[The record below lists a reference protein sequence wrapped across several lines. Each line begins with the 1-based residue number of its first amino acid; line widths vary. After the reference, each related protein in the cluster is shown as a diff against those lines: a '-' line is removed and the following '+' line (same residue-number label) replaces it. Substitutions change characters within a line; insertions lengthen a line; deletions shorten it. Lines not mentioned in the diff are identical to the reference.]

1 MNKKNDQPY
10 MPFYIGDWQK
20 APEIQALSL
29 AARGLW
35 VQMLFLM
42 WESTERGYLTINGV
56 PMTVEILSR
65 QVGFACDLLEPLLEE
80 MKKFAVYSVREDGAI
95 FSRRMVKDAEISLK
109 RSYAGQKGGICS
121 SKNSSKHSSK
131 TQANSDIDIDIE
143 NDIENESLKDEEV
156 QGKKG
161 KKKKLVF
168 VPPTKIEVHE
178 YFFDNGFSGLSADRF
193 FEGYAAAD
201 WHDSQGKQIRNWK
214 QKAQQ
219 VWFKEENKINHSV
232 PSKPQYGRRE
242 ISTEELIEQAKEM
255 DLCRNQPLG
264 PQLDFFKNTS
274 EQK

>member
-10 MPFYIGDWQK
+10 MPFYIGDWKK
-20 APEIQALSL
+20 APEIKALSL

-35 VQMLFLM
+35 VEMLFLM

-56 PMTVEILSR
+56 PMTIDILAR

-80 MKKFAVYSVREDGAI
+80 MKKFAVYSVRDDGAI
-95 FSRRMVKDAEISLK
+95 YSRKMVKDAEISLK

-131 TQANSDIDIDIE
+131 TQANTDIDIDNE

-156 QGKKG
+156 QGKK
-161 KKKKLVF
+161 KKKTVF

-178 YFFDNGFSGLSADRF
+178 YFFDNGFTGLSADRF

-219 VWFKEENKINHSV
+219 VWFKEENKIDYKKEPTN
-232 PSKPQYGRRE
+232 KYGRQEVTMEQLRQQAE
-242 ISTEELIEQAKEM
+242 RIPLCEKSILDQISDTCKPI
-255 DLCRNQPLG
+255 
-264 PQLDFFKNTS
+264 S
-274 EQK
+274 EQ